1 MRYVFLTACRNES
14 RILAEFLEEFA
25 AVVAQ
30 TGIATDTLLYVIDDL
45 STDDT
50 LQKLREYEPAGWN
63 LRVIEAPTNFGNQGA
78 LFLALQQVDV
88 GPEDVLI
95 TFDCDG
101 EDDVSQFPS
110 ILELGRENPGK
121 LVMIERGRRSESLTF
136 RVMFMVYKA
145 MFRVLTGRKTI
156 PNNFMLIPGR
166 CLPAIRRSPLTPAHL
181 AYGIQ
186 KLGFPSVSTVRDR
199 RPRYG
204 GKSSQSLFALMT
216 HGLVG
221 LMVFYEEVVA
231 KLFFLLTTFATVM
244 VGLGVVAAIGEETTR
259 VPEAALGWTAAGLG
273 VGAILALGLL
283 LSSSLVL
290 FLKILSYTLS
300 AGDDGRREE
309 SKPPA
314 ERDAGSTDDVRA
326 ETPDTEVRSAVPAAC
341 PDESA
346 GEPTAPEVAL
356 PSEPRESE
364 RTGVS

>member
-25 AVVAQ
+25 AVVSQ
-30 TGIATDTLLYVIDDL
+30 TGIAADATLYVIDDL

-50 LQKLREYEPAGWN
+50 LQKLRDYEPDGWR
-63 LRVIEAPTNFGNQGA
+63 LQILEAPTNFGNQGA
-78 LFLALQQVDV
+78 LFLGLQQVEV
-88 GPEDVLI
+88 GPSDLLI

-110 ILELGRENPGK
+110 ILEMGRENPGK

-145 MFRVLTGRKTI
+145 MFRLLTGRKTI

-166 CLPAIRRSPLTPAHL
+166 CVPAIRRSPLTPAHL
-181 AYGIQ
+181 AYGVQ

-221 LMVFYEEVVA
+221 LMVFYEEVIA
-231 KLFFLLTTFATVM
+231 KLFFLLTTFATAM
-244 VGLGVVAAIGEETTR
+244 VGLGVAAAIGEEATR
-259 VPEAALGWTAAGLG
+259 VPEAVLGWTAAGLG
-273 VGAILALGLL
+273 VGAVLALGLL

-290 FLKILSYTLS
+290 LLKILSYTLS
-300 AGDDGRREE
+300 AGSQQRPRTPMAQD
-309 SKPPA
+309 
-314 ERDAGSTDDVRA
+314 ERDA
-326 ETPDTEVRSAVPAAC
+326 TPDTETPVNTPDTQVASSGSAV
-341 PDESA
+341 S
-346 GEPTAPEVAL
+346 
-356 PSEPRESE
+356 
-364 RTGVS
+364 

>member
-25 AVVAQ
+25 AVVKK
-30 TGIATDTLLYVIDDL
+30 TGIAANTVLYVIDDL

-50 LQKLREYEPAGWN
+50 LQKLRDYEPTDWT

-78 LFLALQQVDV
+78 LFFALQQIDV
-88 GPEDVLI
+88 GADDVLI

-101 EDDVSQFPS
+101 EDDVSQFSS
-110 ILELGRENPGK
+110 ILELGRSNPGK
-121 LVMIERGRRSESLTF
+121 LVMIERGRRSESLMF
-136 RVMFMVYKA
+136 RLMFTVYKL
-145 MFRVLTGRKTI
+145 MFRLLTSRKVI

-166 CLPAIRRSPLTPAHL
+166 CVPAIRRSPLTAAHL

-186 KLGFPSVSTVRDR
+186 KLAFPSVSTVRDR

-231 KLFFLLTTFATVM
+231 KLFMLLTSFATVM
-244 VGLGVVAAIGEETTR
+244 VGVGVVAAIGEETTR

-273 VGAILALGLL
+273 VGAVLALGLL

-300 AGDDGRREE
+300 AGGDGRPGE
-309 SKPPA
+309 SIPRG
-314 ERDAGSTDDVRA
+314 ERDAAPAADARDEKS
-326 ETPDTEVRSAVPAAC
+326 DTGVRSA
-341 PDESA
+341 
-346 GEPTAPEVAL
+346 APEASPGASAAAPSAAEVA
-356 PSEPRESE
+356 
-364 RTGVS
+364 